1 MSCALPQDVL
11 RLLDRSE
18 LAFGTVRRGRIGGV
32 RESEAL
38 GAGTDFHDYRHYV
51 PGDDTRFLDWNALGR
66 LGEAH
71 VKRFRQDETG
81 RLTLLI
87 DRSAS
92 MAGDDAAATA
102 RTVAA
107 AVGYTGLA
115 TGYDVELALLPGDD
129 PRFEA
134 SRWRG
139 RGAAGPMFEQLDQ
152 VDFGTRVGLADALNR
167 TAGSRDLGSV
177 AVLVSDFAEPG
188 GADRVLRIFRTRRCR
203 VAVVQLV
210 HPVAIPSLGYHEIV
224 DPESRGDARV
234 RVRVTRR
241 VQHAFRARLAR
252 YHDHVRLRC
261 RAFDVRHATLDVGAV
276 ADRALVA
283 RLKDGGVLR

>member
-1 MSCALPQDVL
+1 MTCALPQDVL

-51 PGDDTRFLDWNALGR
+51 PGDDMRFLDWNALGR

-92 MAGDDAAATA
+92 MAADAAAATA
-102 RTVAA
+102 RTIAA

-115 TGYDVELALLPGDD
+115 TGYDVELAPVPGDD
-129 PRFEA
+129 VRLEG

-139 RGAAGPMFEQLDQ
+139 RGAAGPLFEQLDGLG
-152 VDFGTRVGLADALNR
+152 FGSRVGLADALNR

-177 AVLVSDFAEPG
+177 AVLVTDFAEPG

-203 VAVVQLV
+203 VAVVQVL
-210 HPVAIPSLGYHEIV
+210 HPAVIPSLGYHEII
-224 DPESRGDARV
+224 DPEVREDTRV

-241 VQHAFRARLAR
+241 VQDAFRARLAR
-252 YHDHVRLRC
+252 YHEHVRLRC
-261 RAFDVRHATLDVGAV
+261 RAFDVRHAVVDAGTA
-276 ADRALVA
+276 ADRALVVA
-283 RLKDGGVLR
+283 LKDGGVLR